1 MDIEDVFKVI
11 DRLKEYP
18 YDDIDIET
26 KELKLHLKKHST
38 NERRQ
43 PKLKE
48 TEVNT
53 TVNSPMVGIIHLNDE
68 IRVGT
73 QVEEGIPIAQI
84 ESMKLFND
92 IKAPIKGKIIE
103 ILVSNDEGVE
113 FEQPILT
120 ISGD

>member
-26 KELKLHLKKHST
+26 KELKLHLKKQST
-38 NERRQ
+38 SEKRQ

-48 TEVNT
+48 TEANT

-68 IRVGT
+68 VKVGT
-73 QVEEGIPIAQI
+73 QVEGGAPIAQI

-92 IKAPIKGKIIE
+92 IKSPITGKIIE
-103 ILVSNDEGVE
+103 ILVSNNEGVE